1 MARNKSE
8 SLKTSNTGS
17 SQDDLSRFPEAL
29 TIDAEDV
36 NATLKEIAKLHPDDL
51 EVFLSLS
58 PDTFSSPAMPPAL
71 HRGAMVLQGQIFTS
85 MLSLI
90 DQLKPVFDAQT
101 LPPPSEEV
109 TLETL
114 AHLLTQLLPEAF
126 ADDSLPQEMSL
137 GQIVQQLIKV
147 GALENPKLTV
157 HDLFQKAQSDMS
169 GGAGEGAKN
178 AGSSLPDLLEWA
190 RTEIQAKESPK
201 KRKMQ
206 TLPFGSRLEFT
217 NDNIHLATI
226 GAIARAE
233 EWQDSEEDGYF
244 KGLQQEYNNLTISI
258 ALPNSDKASSLWDF
272 LRKSGPATIK
282 AHYAL
287 WARYYLQCSDG
298 LELQYVVININ
309 DFCRDLGY
317 TKHVKGGYKP
327 EVKRRAMELL
337 EALTTTELIATYQTP
352 GSKKGQTKLR
362 RLRGPIWQRG
372 IVAEEKD
379 TYEDL
384 FGQAREGDPSQW
396 VPKSFSFS
404 PGPWHAD
411 KEWRRSNQFVGKIGA
426 GIMQLDTRYD
436 EWPIL
441 IGGYLGALSR
451 RGQYKTRCFIVA
463 TILDKTGLSKSIGAR
478 KSQFRGKFYRALDR
492 LVETGVIKS
501 YQTQGFDE
509 SEVDMD
515 DADAIAEYGAK
526 DPYPPGDWRKARI
539 LIDFGFED
547 QRERLVTRQ
556 ANAINAKTKR
566 KKEPK
571 T

>member
-1 MARNKSE
+1 MARKKSE

-169 GGAGEGAKN
+169 DGAGEGAKN

-515 DADAIAEYGAK
+515 DADAVAEYGAK

-547 QRERLVTRQ
+547 QRERLVARQ
-556 ANAINAKTKR
+556 ANALNAKTKR